1 MSFHFM
7 LWILNLLLTLK
18 RNLNKKKKSS
28 FVVPFEKKPWKGRL
42 SIPCVTL
49 KTTSGKTLL
58 KRNVAYIAKSNFLRF
73 HNPFEDNLTANNVL
87 SKMISHYLFSL
98 CHLALIFTA
107 IGPSLAQKEM
117 CSKIF
122 FQNIA
127 DENVNPW
134 VQVEGV
140 YDLLSDKDG
149 FPVYLNNPSG
159 LFFYYKV
166 VTTPGT
172 NGKFL
177 VFGHKIT
184 EIFGLIG
191 RLPDDFDPK
200 TWLSSG
206 SLNKK
211 DLFGDVIS
219 NWLYYSPLENT
230 FKTVQGPP
238 YIKAMC
244 VDDEYFRCDSGN
256 VYLNANITRSETEVL
271 NDPRTDYF
279 ATVPGVYSTIR
290 PVFKHNRQNW
300 YLYHRDGYWRV
311 GNSYSGSA
319 TDILRIKDFALRPEY
334 VTNHWQ
340 NWSGT
345 EWTTESGLSIKCRG
359 FANGENKCH
368 GSESCNNRGSCVYTS
383 GNEAVCLCQDSTYGP
398 HCENRDWC
406 SEPGLPASSVSVV
419 HTGKRPGDIATSF
432 CLAGYRSSPVEFYV
446 CEQSS
451 GSKYWM
457 LESEATCRVPGPAT
471 MHPPPV
477 TPGPQPHPPENPS
490 QNQVP
495 VGEKPSDESQAFMIF
510 VIAFF
515 ACHII
520 CPVFIWL
527 GIIIAKLVH
536 SSRTTQVGTPERLT
550 SVDNATQ
557 GRYMLM
563 VQVFSAFF
571 NFTFWIWLCAVCV
584 VLSTDEG
591 NTRSFLFYWAVAMCG
606 ICATFVVIEA
616 FFSRERAALHNLVS
630 WEYIRSL
637 QMAAPAIE
645 MVIEWYDWKHYREAV
660 YRTDPITGRRDYEG
674 TTDEWKK
681 VGKKTVRQPFL
692 YSSWVDE
699 SNREVNSDS
708 RPVRLSINI
717 DITLEG
723 EAVPSFEV
731 QKLAFIEKT
740 SHLNRFYEFSRKDSV
755 PNRQP
760 YIVLCPDKN
769 TVPFWINEQFFW
781 YATFLQL
788 SWLYRWLFISQTSSA
803 EYTLK
808 KKIFG
813 KPGLQQA
820 YPDAATALSQN
831 ETPQVP
837 AMQSGQ
843 GIDDTNQPL
852 IDNQC
857 NNRNYLSV

>member
-1 MSFHFM
+1 M
-7 LWILNLLLTLK
+7 
-18 RNLNKKKKSS
+18 
-28 FVVPFEKKPWKGRL
+28 
-42 SIPCVTL
+42 TL
-49 KTTSGKTLL
+49 KTTSVKTLL

-244 VDDEYFRCDSGN
+244 VDDEYFRCDSGK

-300 YLYHRDGYWRV
+300 YLYHRDGHWRV

-319 TDILRIKDFALRPEY
+319 TDILRVKDFALRPEY

-471 MHPPPV
+471 MHPPPA

-536 SSRTTQVGTPERLT
+536 SSRATQVGTPERLT

-708 RPVRLSINI
+708 RPVRLSIHI

-760 YIVLCPDKN
+760 YVVLCPDKN

-813 KPGLQQA
+813 KPALQQA
-820 YPDAATALSQN
+820 YPEAATALSQN
-831 ETPQVP
+831 GTPQVP

-843 GIDDTNQPL
+843 CIDDTNQPL
-852 IDNQC
+852 IDNQY

>member
-1 MSFHFM
+1 M
-7 LWILNLLLTLK
+7 
-18 RNLNKKKKSS
+18 
-28 FVVPFEKKPWKGRL
+28 
-42 SIPCVTL
+42 TL

-73 HNPFEDNLTANNVL
+73 HNPFEDDLTANNVL
-87 SKMISHYLFSL
+87 SEMISHYLFSL

-191 RLPDDFDPK
+191 RLLDDFDPK

-300 YLYHRDGYWRV
+300 YLYHRDGHWRV

-319 TDILRIKDFALRPEY
+319 TDILRVKDFALRPEY

-536 SSRTTQVGTPERLT
+536 SSGTTQVGTPERLT

-708 RPVRLSINI
+708 RPVRLSIHI

-760 YIVLCPDKN
+760 YVVLCPDKN

-813 KPGLQQA
+813 KPALQQA
-820 YPDAATALSQN
+820 YPEAATALSQN
-831 ETPQVP
+831 GTPQVP

-843 GIDDTNQPL
+843 CIDDTNQPL
-852 IDNQC
+852 IDNQY